1 MEKLS
6 STEKRRK
13 SDAFDM
19 IKEAIGRVYETIC
32 CSLVNQRCACSS
44 ISRGTIRKL
53 RGGKIKGN
61 QPSVPTP
68 SFDLS
73 RLSFSSTSCMPSL
86 SLPCLL
92 LALDL
97 DPRRR
102 WRRHVDWRDFY
113 AVFGGEGGGICHPSG
128 LKHVKNVK
136 NMKIFN
142 PVQKFRKESFFWIL
156 VVDENYWRC
165 FLEIAYF
172 WELKIFR
179 SSIFCYTN

>member
-113 AVFGGEGGGICHPSG
+113 AVFGGRGDLSSFGFKTREKREKHENFQSRSKIPQRIFLLDSCGGWK
-128 LKHVKNVK
+128 LLE
-136 NMKIFN
+136 M
-142 PVQKFRKESFFWIL
+142 FFGDCLFLRI
-156 VVDENYWRC
+156 ENFPIIY
-165 FLEIAYF
+165 FLLY
-172 WELKIFR
+172 
-179 SSIFCYTN
+179 